1 VGGYALATKATGTI
15 WLRRQ
20 ITLTQAQATAGA
32 VLKLGVLDDMDM
44 TFVNGRPVG
53 NSFGWDYEREYTVPP
68 AYLHAGVNEIM
79 VAVTNSYA
87 DGGFQSKPEVLQ
99 LAIKGGASL
108 PLAEGWRFS
117 ISGAKTYPPRAP
129 WDANGGIGVMH
140 NRMIAPLGSLAL
152 KGVAWY
158 QGESDVDTPGYRQRL
173 SALIDGW
180 RGQFGADLRVLV
192 VQLANYGPVQK
203 GRWPPTRRGCAT
215 ISGSWRRRRRARR
228 WSAPSILARAAIS
241 TRPTRKLWASGSRF
255 QRRTCPCRCRFRRGE
270 EVPSA
275 CVSAAWRAA
284 FRPGAVSIPSAS
296 SYADMMG
303 EIAVW
308 SPPKSRATAW

>member
-1 VGGYALATKATGTI
+1 MERRAENRGLAGVGGYALATKATGTI

-255 QRRTCPCRCRFRRGE
+255 QRRTCPCRCRFRRG
-270 EVPSA
+270 VRRFHPPAFQRRGGRPSGLEQ
-275 CVSAAWRAA
+275 CRSHRLRAM
-284 FRPGAVSIPSAS
+284 R
-296 SYADMMG
+296 
-303 EIAVW
+303 
-308 SPPKSRATAW
+308 T